1 MKNNESK
8 QLIISLI
15 CYFITVIGLLYIYYY
30 YSDKRLEYIQNNQ
43 ELLINR
49 TDTILTILQD

>member
-15 CYFITVIGLLYIYYY
+15 CYFIIVIGLLYIYYY